1 MTPRSEII
9 LGDSF
14 EVLKSM
20 ADKSVD
26 IALCDCPYGIDIC
39 SSGRLMKEKGRA
51 YKPWDKDAPEAEFF
65 TELLRVSKNAIIFGA
80 NHFIDRI
87 PINSK
92 CWIVW
97 DKEQPETLSFA
108 MCELALTTF
117 DRSAKIF
124 RYSAARQS
132 VKETR
137 IHPTQKPVALYAWIF
152 QNFANP
158 GNLILDT
165 HLGSGSSRIAA
176 YRMGFDFIGCE
187 IDPEYYTAQEVRFR
201 QECMGEQRRGNVVLT
216 QYELFNNDQY
226 GKDNSL

>member
-1 MTPRSEII
+1 MNPRSEII
-9 LGDSF
+9 LGDS
-14 EVLKSM
+14 LKLLKTM
-20 ADKSVD
+20 EDKSID

-39 SSGRLMKEKGRA
+39 TSGRLVKEKGRE
-51 YKPWDKDAPEAEFF
+51 YKPWDKSAPTKEFF
-65 TELLRVSKNAIIFGA
+65 DELLRVSKNAVIFGA

-87 PINSK
+87 PINAK

-97 DKEQPETLSFA
+97 DKEQPESLSFA

-132 VKETR
+132 VREDR
-137 IHPTQKPVALYAWIF
+137 IHPTQKPIALYAWIL

-158 GNLILDT
+158 GDLILDT

-176 YRMGFDFIGCE
+176 YKLGFDFIGCE
-187 IDPEYYTAQEVRFR
+187 IDPEYYNAQELRFR
-201 QECMGEQRRGNVVLT
+201 EECMGEIRRGDAILT
-216 QYELFNNDQY
+216 QYELFNDELN
-226 GKDNSL
+226 GKD

>member
-14 EVLKSM
+14 ELLKSM
-20 ADKSVD
+20 TDNSVD
-26 IALCDCPYGIDIC
+26 LALCDCPYGIDIC

-51 YKPWDKDAPEAEFF
+51 YKPWDKQAPKAEFF
-65 TELLRVSKNAIIFGA
+65 KELLRVSKNAIIFGA

-132 VKETR
+132 VRETR

-152 QNFANP
+152 QDFANH
-158 GNLILDT
+158 GELILDT

-176 YRMGFDFIGCE
+176 YHMGLDFIGCE
-187 IDPEYYTAQEVRFR
+187 IDPEYYKAQEVRFR
-201 QECMGEQRRGNVVLT
+201 QECMGEQRCGNVVLT
-216 QYELFNNDQY
+216 QHKLFTNDQY

>member
-1 MTPRSEII
+1 MVKPRSEII

-14 EVLKSM
+14 AQLKTM

-39 SSGRLMKEKGRA
+39 SSSRLIREKGRS
-51 YKPWDKDAPEAEFF
+51 YKPWDKTAPDKEFF
-65 TELLRVSKNAIIFGA
+65 KELLRVSKNAIIFGA

-124 RYSAARQS
+124 RYSVTKQTVNER
-132 VKETR
+132 R
-137 IHPTQKPVALYAWIF
+137 IHPTQKPVALYQWIF
-152 QNFANP
+152 QNFAKP
-158 GNLILDT
+158 GDVILDT

-176 YRMGFDFIGCE
+176 YKMGFDFIGCE
-187 IDPEYYTAQEVRFR
+187 IDPEYYAAQDERFR
-201 QECMGEQRRGNVVLT
+201 EECLNETRKGNVILT
-216 QYELFNNDQY
+216 QCELFNNEQN
-226 GKDNSL
+226 G

>member
-14 EVLKSM
+14 EVLKSID
-20 ADKSVD
+20 DKSVD

-39 SSGRLMKEKGRA
+39 SSNRLMKEKGRI
-51 YKPWDKDAPEAEFF
+51 YKPWDKDAPKAEFF
-65 TELLRVSKNAIIFGA
+65 TELLRVSKNAVIFGA
-80 NHFIDRI
+80 NHFIDRV
-87 PINSK
+87 PLNAK

-97 DKEQPETLSFA
+97 DKVQSEKLSFA

-117 DRSAKIF
+117 DCSAKIF
-124 RYSAARQS
+124 RYSVASQR
-132 VKETR
+132 ENENR

-158 GNLILDT
+158 GDLILDT

>member
-39 SSGRLMKEKGRA
+39 SSGRLM
-51 YKPWDKDAPEAEFF
+51 
-65 TELLRVSKNAIIFGA
+65 LLRVSKNAIIFGA

-158 GNLILDT
+158 GDLILDT

-201 QECMGEQRRGNVVLT
+201 QESMGEQRRGNVVLT